1 MENDNKNKKQ
11 TIMIIIT
18 VSMVIIKPIMT
29 IIIIYV
35 LTRCR
40 RAIGEDVNK

>member
-1 MENDNKNKKQ
+1 MIDNKNGHNKLIM
-11 TIMIIIT
+11 TIIA
-18 VSMVIIKPIMT
+18 VSMIIIKPIIT